1 MDRLRVDDACVVV
14 GGPVV
19 EKTPVRISSPESISC
34 AAMARS
40 VPAEASSSAV
50 GPPGLP
56 PAPVHTCAVT
66 GSQPSPALRYVVML
80 PDDPS
85 AFPSRRVAVSPA
97 PTNS

>member
-1 MDRLRVDDACVVV
+1 M
-14 GGPVV
+14 
-19 EKTPVRISSPESISC
+19 KTPVRISSPESIS
-34 AAMARS
+34 ARGHGS
-40 VPAEASSSAV
+40 IPCRPSLSSSAV

-66 GSQPSPALRYVVML
+66 GSQPSPVLRYVVML
-80 PDDPS
+80 PNDPS